1 MVTRLFRRLRTLM
14 DRDRVKDDISREI
27 DFHLTMET
35 ELRQRRGMNSEDAR
49 RTALRDFGGVGRHR
63 EAVHDTRGMTFW
75 DSLSQDVRFAWRT
88 LRRWPGYTAGT
99 IVTLALGIGAN
110 TAIFSVVNDVLLEPL
125 PYTDGHELVRVVQ
138 SRARPV
144 AGETGVSIKELQ
156 EYRDSVKAVE
166 GLVEYH
172 QMSFVL
178 LNNGEPDRVDT
189 GVVSSNY
196 FDVLG
201 ITPVAGR
208 SFTDKDDDLGAE
220 PVVLLS
226 HGYWQSKF
234 GGDKGV
240 IGRAVEMNDKPHVV
254 IGVLPPIPQYPHQND
269 VYMPTSACR
278 SARTANGWRR
288 RTAGHSAACACSDVC
303 GTTVAWT
310 TSTPKC
316 PLSRSASAR
325 TILRFTTRTSRDSP
339 DALSPSTTR

>member
-14 DRDRVKDDISREI
+14 NRDRVKDDISREI

-35 ELRQRRGMNSEDAR
+35 ELRQRRGMNAEDAR
-49 RTALRDFGGVGRHR
+49 RTALRDFGGIVRHR

-88 LRRWPGYTAGT
+88 LRRWPGYPAGT
-99 IVTLALGIGAN
+99 VVTLALGIGAN
-110 TAIFSVVNDVLLEPL
+110 TAIFSVVNDVLLQPL
-125 PYTDGHELVRVVQ
+125 PYADGHELVRVVQ
-138 SRARPV
+138 SRVRPV

-156 EYRDSVKAVE
+156 EYRESVKAVE

-172 QMSFVL
+172 QMNFVL

-226 HGYWQSKF
+226 HAYWQSKF
-234 GGDKGV
+234 GADKGV

-269 VYMPTSACR
+269 VYMPTSACPFR
-278 SARTANGWRR
+278 ANGERLAPQDRR
-288 RTAGHSAACACSDVC
+288 AFGGLRVFGRLRDE
-303 GTTVAWT
+303 
-310 TSTPKC
+310 
-316 PLSRSASAR
+316 SRVGNVNAEVS
-325 TILRFTTRTSRDSP
+325 
-339 DALSPSTTR
+339 